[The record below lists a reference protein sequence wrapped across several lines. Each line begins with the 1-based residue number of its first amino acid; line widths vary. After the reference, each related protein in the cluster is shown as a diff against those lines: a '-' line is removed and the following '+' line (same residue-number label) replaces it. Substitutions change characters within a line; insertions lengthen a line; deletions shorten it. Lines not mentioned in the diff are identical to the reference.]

1 MKYGSLVLEKKEYV
15 FLKRLLNVSG
25 YYKDQNTKDTLKKLS
40 TEISSARII
49 DNEDMPV
56 DVIRLHSTVSVT
68 YGNRQMEFQ
77 LVVPTERD
85 IAANKI
91 SVLSPMGA
99 AVIGYAKGDVVSW
112 NFSNGAK
119 ELTITHVKQAERPV
133 DIDVL
138 S

>member
-25 YYKDQNTKDTLKKLS
+25 YYKDQNTKDSLKKLS
-40 TEISSARII
+40 TEISNARIS
-49 DNEDMPV
+49 DNEDMPD
-56 DVIRLHSTVSVT
+56 DVIRLHSMVSVT

-77 LVVPTERD
+77 LVVPTERN

-91 SVLSPMGA
+91 SVLAPMGA

-112 NFSNGAK
+112 DFSNGTK
-119 ELTITHVKQAERPV
+119 ELTITHVKQAERPI

>member
-25 YYKDQNTKDTLKKLS
+25 YYKDQNTKDSLKKLS

-49 DNEDMPV
+49 DNEDMPI

>member
-1 MKYGSLVLEKKEYV
+1 MKYGSLVLEKKKYV